1 MGARDLESVALEKW
15 MRPSRSGTPAGS
27 PAVQCTLLKL
37 ASHVDDQWKLP
48 GSRFKARAIFVRS
61 EWTEPSL
68 STRRP

>member
-37 ASHVDDQWKLP
+37 ASQVDDQWKLP
-48 GSRFKARAIFVRS
+48 GSRF
-61 EWTEPSL
+61 
-68 STRRP
+68 